1 MPPQACDDD
10 DDDVKQNNRNRE
22 REREREKT
30 REKKKKREKRERKR
44 APKSK
49 VHALLCN
56 SIKNISK
63 YVHLFPSFDKRI

>member
-1 MPPQACDDD
+1 VPPQACD

-22 REREREKT
+22 REREREEKEEREE
-30 REKKKKREKRERKR
+30 REKES
-44 APKSK
+44 AAIQ

-63 YVHLFPSFDKRI
+63 YVHLFPSFDIRI